1 MGGFISAHVQ
11 RSPTLSYAVQYPHR
25 TAQLTSNAQISAHVQ
40 RTIHAR
46 LRSPISP
53 PHSSAHVLHTP
64 PKQGRLVPALLG
76 RFYLSSRPTLS
87 DAQSDALQRTIQR
100 SPTLSP
106 TLSDAQSDALQRS
119 VRLSRA
125 ALAATHYAAS
135 IARPPHKSRDARFA
149 AATLVAHRT
158 AQLTSHTQISAHIQH
173 TIHARL
179 RSPIS
184 PPHSSAHVPHTN
196 LSSHPSHNP
205 RFQLRIIRTSLAMS
219 SLGTSK

>member
-1 MGGFISAHVQ
+1 MGTSRHYDTTSDALQRTIR

-25 TAQLTSNAQISAHVQ
+25 TAQLTSHTHRQSMAGLRLPCLGGFISAHV
-40 RTIHAR
+40 R
-46 LRSPISP
+46 
-53 PHSSAHVLHTP
+53 
-64 PKQGRLVPALLG
+64 
-76 RFYLSSRPTLS
+76 
-87 DAQSDALQRTIQR
+87 R

-106 TLSDAQSDALQRS
+106 TLSNALSHTLQRS

-125 ALAATHYAAS
+125 ALSATRYAAS

-149 AATLVAHRT
+149 AATLLAHRT
-158 AQLTSHTQISAHIQH
+158 AQLASHTQFSAHVHH

-196 LSSHPSHNP
+196 LSSRPSHNP
-205 RFQLRIIRTSLAMS
+205 RFQLRIIRTSLS
-219 SLGTSK
+219 SDVLGSSK